1 MDDEFINTFFTIYR
15 RAEVYVVGPGDTF
28 DKVVKNHPTA
38 IKEKV
43 MVKEMISA
51 NPGVDPTRL
60 QIGQKIIIPTGA
72 VLQEIRL
79 RDEAPRASAG
89 EDLAKQ
95 IDQAFSDA
103 AAAHGVSEPILR
115 GIAATESGGDVC
127 AVSGAGAQGLMQ
139 LMPKVQRMY
148 GVTDPFDPISSVWGA
163 AAHLSYVSKE
173 AAELLKYIPQADV
186 EKAALTMYNMGETA
200 YRTSVRTGKKLPKE
214 AAEYADKVR
223 SSAGTKL
230 IYRCSRN
237 IV

>member
-1 MDDEFINTFFTIYR
+1 
-15 RAEVYVVGPGDTF
+15 
-28 DKVVKNHPTA
+28 
-38 IKEKV
+38 
-43 MVKEMISA
+43 
-51 NPGVDPTRL
+51 
-60 QIGQKIIIPTGA
+60 